1 MRSANLK
8 MKYEIGTPAASRQ
21 PTGSDSAYRG
31 DPPRAPG
38 RRGPRPRGIERA
50 TRRDD
55 PGWRAI
61 ERRGEQPGE
70 PLQKISI
77 AANKISIGKI
87 SWFLLYLFIL
97 FFLSFFFSSMFKLFF
112 FFVSFLWIIFFFDDN
127 SSGAGLMGSNLVTFM
142 NLWICRKVER
152 ATGKGGLTLFLSHT
166 TVIYDIH
173 HDLSFLSLFFLTSF
187 HL

>member
-21 PTGSDSAYRG
+21 PTGSDSAYRR

-61 ERRGEQPGE
+61 ERAGEQPGE

-97 FFLSFFFSSMFKLFF
+97 FFLSFFFLQCLSSSFF
-112 FFVSFLWIIFFFDDN
+112 CLVSLNYLFFDDN

-173 HDLSFLSLFFLTSF
+173 HDLSFLSLFFF
-187 HL
+187 